1 MYICLIC
8 CGLLILLIF
17 SLMICSCK
25 KNKLLKMLK
34 KIYNSIMN
42 YINYLNEDDDDV
54 YLKRED
60 KEFAEFIGP
69 KHQRH

>member
-1 MYICLIC
+1 
-8 CGLLILLIF
+8 
-17 SLMICSCK
+17 MICSCK

-42 YINYLNEDDDDV
+42 YIKYLNEDDGDV

-60 KEFAEFIGP
+60 KEFSEFIGP

>member
-42 YINYLNEDDDDV
+42 YIKYLNEDDGDV

-60 KEFAEFIGP
+60 KEFSEFIGP